1 MLSLL
6 RPALVMIA
14 VMTFLTGVIYP
25 FAVTGIAQ
33 ALFPAQANGSLIMRD
48 DVVIGSSLIGQTFAS
63 PRYFHSRPSAAGDG
77 YDAAKSGG
85 SNLGP
90 TSATLIE
97 QVRERA
103 AAAGGTE
110 ARRVPVDLVTASGS
124 GLDPHISPQSALFQV
139 ERVAAA
145 RGLREDS
152 VRALVVHH
160 LEGRS
165 LGFLGDPRVNVLALN
180 LALDA
185 LDALEAGIPP
195 AAGSARVDP

>member
-1 MLSLL
+1 
-6 RPALVMIA
+6 MIA